1 MMNKKRLSALLLT
14 GIMMMSMGTSVFAA
28 DNTPS
33 VDADGKVSVMKD
45 FEMAEGLSA
54 PTATFQFTATPITV
68 DAPL

>member
-45 FEMAEGLSA
+45 F
-54 PTATFQFTATPITV
+54 
-68 DAPL
+68 